1 MKPLH
6 STIRIGLCF
15 IALVMIFALFFT
27 RLLFLQIVKGEELR
41 KIAEHQYKELIELPA
56 ARGEIFDCKGNKVA
70 INVTFPSLFAYPLT
84 AEDADSAYYCLAGI
98 LQKSPAA
105 LRREYQL
112 EPKRFRWIKRKLAA
126 EELARYNEKMR
137 QQGLFIREEPTRCY
151 PFGEVGRSILGFVDI
166 DNVGRSGI
174 EMEMNGRLV
183 GTPGRSMIQKDGKG
197 TIYRIKEI
205 PVKEAVSGTSIVLT
219 IDWDKQQIVER
230 ELAAAVEQYKA
241 KGGMAVF
248 VDLRDGSILAAAD
261 CFPSEDGDPSLKP
274 MKLESV
280 AGVFEPGSVF
290 KVITAAAALA
300 EKKVDPEDRFYAEN
314 GTWVMGKHRMRDDHS
329 LGWATFREGF
339 EKSSNIIMG
348 KIANEVTG
356 DKVLAMAK
364 RFGFGRKTRCG
375 LNSESKGILPQ
386 AGHWSEYTT
395 AAFAI
400 GHGVSVTALQ
410 MAQAF
415 AVVGS
420 GGYLNQPYLIK
431 GFLDSENQVIE
442 RHTSQPT
449 RIIDDNTANIL
460 ADFMRGV
467 VMRGTAKNL
476 LPMPF
481 AIAGKTGTAQ
491 KPNFSTG
498 GYYQDKYMGSFGGYF
513 PADSPLVA
521 GIVVLDEPEPI
532 HYGGYTAGP
541 TFKNIALK
549 FAALDRYN
557 LPPMPDSTKDG
568 NPDEPEEADSNVVRV
583 LLADVAGRTRDG
595 AEYELARLG
604 LKVEFSGSGDH
615 VLCTQ
620 PAAAARVPEG
630 STVRCIMGRDA
641 KMEFPAPD
649 LAGLTMRE
657 AVRILNRY
665 GLTFS
670 SEGAGRVVLQAP
682 PAGTLMTATEKMN
695 LIFARDMGRDSL
707 AKGTGKDST
716 GILAH
721 RR

>member
-1 MKPLH
+1 MKPLY
-6 STIRIGLCF
+6 SKIRIGLCF
-15 IALVMIFALFFT
+15 IILVMIFTLFIT
-27 RLLFLQIVKGEELR
+27 RLLFLQVVRGEELR

-56 ARGEIFDCKGNKVA
+56 ARGEIFDCRGNKVA

-84 AEDADSAYYCLAGI
+84 ADDADSAYYYLARVLGKT
-98 LQKSPAA
+98 QAEV
-105 LRREYQL
+105 RREFKL
-112 EPKRFRWIKRKLAA
+112 EAKRFRWIKRKLAP
-126 EELARYNEKMR
+126 EQMARYDEKMR
-137 QQGLFIREEPTRCY
+137 QKGVFIREEPTRCY

-174 EMEMNGRLV
+174 EMEMNDRLV

-197 TIYRIKEI
+197 TVYRIKEI
-205 PVKEAVSGTSIVLT
+205 PVKEAEAGTSIVLT

-230 ELAAAVEQYKA
+230 ELAAAVEQFKA

-248 VDLRDGSILAAAD
+248 VDIRDGSIVAAAD
-261 CFPSEDGDPSLKP
+261 YFPVEGGNQALKP
-274 MKLESV
+274 MKLETV

-290 KVITAAAALA
+290 KLITAAAALSEHA
-300 EKKVDPEDRFYAEN
+300 VSPEDRYFAEN
-314 GTWVMGKHRMRDDHS
+314 GTWVMGRHRMRDDHG
-329 LGWATFREGF
+329 LGWATFREAF

-348 KIANEVTG
+348 KIANEISA

-375 LNSESKGILPQ
+375 LNCESKGVLPSP
-386 AGHWSEYTT
+386 GHWSEYTT

-415 AVVGS
+415 SVIGS
-420 GGYLNQPYLIK
+420 GGLLNQPHLIE
-431 GFLDSENQVIE
+431 GFLDADGQVTE
-442 RHTSQPT
+442 RHVNQPA
-449 RIIDDNTANIL
+449 RILDENTVATL
-460 ADFMRGV
+460 AEFMRGV

-476 LPMPF
+476 LPLPF

-491 KPNFSTG
+491 KPNFATG

-541 TFKNIALK
+541 TFKNIAMK

-557 LPPMPDSTKDG
+557 LPPMPDSTGEDDSG
-568 NPDEPEEADSNVVRV
+568 DPEEADSAMVRV
-583 LLADVAGRTRDG
+583 LLADLSGRTREG
-595 AEYELARLG
+595 AEYELSRVG
-604 LKVEFSGSGDH
+604 LKVEFSGSGNR
-615 VLCTQ
+615 VLSTQ
-620 PAAAARVPEG
+620 PAALARVPEG
-630 STVRCIMGRDA
+630 STVRCIMSRDA

-649 LAGLTMRE
+649 LTGLTMRE

-665 GLTFS
+665 GLAFT
-670 SEGAGRVVLQAP
+670 SEGAGRIVMQTP
-682 PAGTLMTATEKMN
+682 EAGTLMTATGTMN
-695 LIFARDMGRDSL
+695 LIFTRDMGRDSL
-707 AKGTGKDST
+707 AQGTGTDSI
-716 GILAH
+716 GVLAH

>member
-1 MKPLH
+1 MKPLY
-6 STIRIGLCF
+6 SKIRIGLCF

-27 RLLFLQIVKGEELR
+27 RLLFLQVVRGEELR
-41 KIAEHQYKELIELPA
+41 RIAEHQYKELIELPA
-56 ARGEIFDCKGNKVA
+56 ARGEIYDCRGNKVA

-84 AEDADSAYYCLAGI
+84 AEDADSAYYYLAKVLG
-98 LQKSPAA
+98 KSQGE
-105 LRREYQL
+105 LRREFTL
-112 EPKRFRWIKRKLAA
+112 EPKRFRWIKRKLAP
-126 EELARYNEKMR
+126 EQMARYDEKMR
-137 QQGLFIREEPTRCY
+137 QRGVFVREEPTRCY

-174 EMEMNGRLV
+174 EMEMNDRLV
-183 GTPGRSMIQKDGKG
+183 GKPGRSMIQKDGKG
-197 TIYRIKEI
+197 TVYRINEV
-205 PVKEAVSGTSIVLT
+205 PVKEAEAGTSIVLT

-230 ELAAAVEQYKA
+230 ELAEAVEKYKA

-248 VDLRDGSILAAAD
+248 VDVRDGAILAAAD
-261 CFPSEDGDPSLKP
+261 YFPSEDDDKNLKP

-290 KVITAAAALA
+290 KLITAATALSEHAAA
-300 EKKVDPEDRFYAEN
+300 PEDRYFAEN
-314 GTWVMGKHRMRDDHS
+314 GTWVMGKHRMRDDHG

-348 KIANEVTG
+348 KIANDVSG

-375 LNSESKGILPQ
+375 LNCESKGVLPQ

-415 AVVGS
+415 SVIGA
-420 GGYLNQPYLIK
+420 GGMLRQPYLIE
-431 GFLDSENQVIE
+431 GFMDADGGVAE
-442 RHTSQPT
+442 RHVGQAT
-449 RIIDDNTANIL
+449 RILDESTTATL
-460 ADFMRGV
+460 AEFMRGV

-476 LPMPF
+476 LPLPF

-491 KPNFSTG
+491 KPNFATG
-498 GYYQDKYMGSFGGYF
+498 GYYDNRYMGSFGGYF

-521 GIVVLDEPEPI
+521 GIVVLDEPQPI

-541 TFKNIALK
+541 TFKNIAVK

-557 LPPMPDSTKDG
+557 LPPMVDSTKKDDA
-568 NPDEPEEADSNVVRV
+568 DEPEKADSNVVRV
-583 LLADVAGRTRDG
+583 VLADVAGRTRDG
-595 AEYELARLG
+595 AEYELGRLG
-604 LKVEFSGSGDH
+604 LKVEFSGSGQR

-620 PAAAARVPEG
+620 PAALARVPEG
-630 STVRCIMGRDA
+630 STVRCIMSRDA

-649 LAGLTMRE
+649 LTGLTMRE

-665 GLTFS
+665 GLSFT
-670 SEGAGRVVLQAP
+670 SEGVGRVATQSP
-682 PAGTLMTATEKMN
+682 EAGALMTATGTMN
-695 LIFARDMGRDSL
+695 LIFMRDMGRDSL
-707 AKGTGKDST
+707 AQGTGTDSN
-716 GILAH
+716 GVLAH